1 MTRKSLE
8 KQLDVTLAKIA
19 ARGGYS
25 MAPTSKGG
33 HAELVNG
40 KLYEILMKLTD
51 QIIEAAIPTPPELR
65 NTIDSSDRLQKF
77 FNDYVD
83 YALKQKEYTTIDLPG
98 FIIKLKEW
106 GEDLGEI
113 NSLSDPILGFKS
125 FYDLAAD
132 CPQLFTPH

>member
-8 KQLDVTLAKIA
+8 KQLDVILAKIA

-25 MAPTSKGG
+25 MALASKGG

-40 KLYEILMKLTD
+40 KFYEILMKLTD
-51 QIIEAAIPTPPELR
+51 QIIETAIPTPPELR

-98 FIIKLKEW
+98 FITKLKEW

-125 FYDLAAD
+125 FYDLATD
-132 CPQLFTPH
+132 CPQLFA